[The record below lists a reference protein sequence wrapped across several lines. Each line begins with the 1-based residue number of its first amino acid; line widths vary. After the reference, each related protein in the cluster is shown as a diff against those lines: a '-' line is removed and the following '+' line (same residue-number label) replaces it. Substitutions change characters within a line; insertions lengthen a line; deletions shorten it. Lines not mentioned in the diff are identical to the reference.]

1 MSIMYNSSIR
11 SESPIQRRVAD
22 VRSHSSGCWVLCW
35 STNQDGFQGAIL
47 MRQAYSHILE
57 SNITIVHSYVND
69 GDKLYYGVLDEND
82 ANDNSMWII
91 FSEYSLTFLD

>member
-1 MSIMYNSSIR
+1 
-11 SESPIQRRVAD
+11 
-22 VRSHSSGCWVLCW
+22 
-35 STNQDGFQGAIL
+35 